1 MATLEELE
9 QHQQAK
15 INNDAIRDVAVVN
28 DFFNAYK
35 SQGSLLL
42 QKGKITEEQY
52 FQQVRNMGIK
62 IGLIGPDEYP
72 DGINE
77 YVKPAMSITGATIG
91 GIIGAGL
98 APATGGM
105 SLLLASS
112 IGAGVG
118 AGTSELA
125 YGALQELSAPEAM
138 PLREMEDLA
147 LDAVGEAA
155 TVGVLSVGIGH
166 AINKAGKLMGPASQV
181 KDKFSK
187 TFNSQSA
194 EKKGKVLGFIDKA
207 KDKLSGMYFEN
218 AAFRQDIAK
227 VAKQQGVDLPRSAVA
242 IPFVKAIAE
251 AFGRTGLLGRAA
263 RESYAKT
270 REQLINRVVG
280 GIKNGETPEQA
291 LAAFTSGFKLAKDG
305 KIVPIKGLYDDT
317 ANFVVKQRE
326 NAMNLATQAFIKNG
340 KRLDDSVQ
348 SNMKYIDDI
357 LEKNLYGQKTLA
369 VPGLQRTFTQLQN
382 NAGSLGKSLTDSLK
396 PLLANGQLTGKQ
408 LKQLKTF
415 MDAKYK
421 DKLVAGLKT
430 TEKATTQ
437 LEREGFDRL
446 YASFNNQIG
455 RLLKNE
461 GALRNYSSA
470 NRTLNASLRKQKDFM
485 ENAQSSGML
494 NYFDDHIRNLAG
506 PAKKEFVDE
515 IQKKLGYKITDDV
528 GRVQPFPG
536 LKSNIQAG
544 MIKAASNTNRKDFLQ
559 QLTSGNS
566 EVHKAMVKSIGK
578 SNYNRL
584 AINEMNNKF
593 EQSFIRIM
601 NDPSNKRN
609 LSEFTDLLRRDAR
622 NIKALIKNGNFNY
635 TYKDLQDFGKLIQY
649 LPSQPALN
657 QFVARSTMLNMANGG
672 ALGALG
678 SVTGVGAL
686 AATGGS
692 IPAIAGYGLL
702 YAFNRYMAQPYV
714 RGQLTKAAAAKGAE
728 AKRLGEGFFSGMSAT
743 MTPYYRGMQSK
754 YDELAKSTPGL
765 SGQPPLQ
772 LANEII
778 GPDFSRRE
786 EL

>member
-62 IGLIGPDEYP
+62 VGLIGPDEYP

-147 LDAVGEAA
+147 LDAAGEAA

-227 VAKQQGVDLPRSAVA
+227 VAKQQGVDLPRSAVS

-263 RESYAKT
+263 RESYART

-357 LEKNLYGQKTLA
+357 LEKNLYGQNNLV
-369 VPGLQRTFTQLQN
+369 VPRLRNTFVELEK
-382 NAGSLGKSLTDSLK
+382 NAGALGPALKDALK
-396 PLLANGQLTGKQ
+396 PLLTNSQMTGQQ
-408 LKQLKTF
+408 LKKLKRF

-421 DKLVAGLKT
+421 DKNAAGLST
-430 TEKATTQ
+430 TEKATAE

-446 YASFNNQIG
+446 YVSFNNDLG
-455 RLLKNE
+455 SLLKNQR
-461 GALRNYSSA
+461 ALRDYSNA
-470 NRTLNASLRKQKDFM
+470 NRILNSSLKKQRVFM
-485 ENAQSSGML
+485 ENAEASGMIP
-494 NYFDDHIRNLAG
+494 YFNNHIRNLAG

-528 GRVQPFPG
+528 GIVKTFPG
-536 LKSNIQAG
+536 FKSTTQEG
-544 MIKAASNTNRKDFLQ
+544 MIKAANNKSREDFIK
-559 QLTSGNS
+559 QLSSGNND
-566 EVHKAMVKSIGK
+566 VHKSMIKSIGK
-578 SNYNRL
+578 TNYNRL

-601 NDPSNKRN
+601 NDPSNTKN
-609 LSEFTDLLRRDAR
+609 LSEFTDLLRKDAR

-692 IPAIAGYGLL
+692 IPAVAGYGLL

-728 AKRLGEGFFSGMSAT
+728 ARRLGEGWWGGMSAT
-743 MTPYYRGMQSK
+743 ATPYMRGLQSK
-754 YDELAKSTPGL
+754 YDELAKSIPGL

>member
-15 INNDAIRDVAVVN
+15 TANDAIRDAAVVN

-62 IGLIGPDEYP
+62 VGLIGPDEYP

-77 YVKPAMSITGATIG
+77 FVKPAMSITGATIG

-105 SLLLASS
+105 SVLIASS

-147 LDAVGEAA
+147 LDAAGEAA
-155 TVGVLSVGIGH
+155 TVGVLSAGIGH
-166 AINKAGKLMGPASQV
+166 VINSAGKIVGPASQV

-227 VAKQQGVDLPRSAVA
+227 VARQQGVDLPRSAVS

-263 RESYAKT
+263 RESYTRT

-291 LAAFTSGFKLAKDG
+291 LAAFTSSFKLGKDG

-317 ANFVVKQRE
+317 ANFVVKQKE
-326 NAMNLATQAFIKNG
+326 NAINLATQAFIKNG
-340 KRLDDSVQ
+340 KRLDDSIKE
-348 SNMKYIDDI
+348 NMKYLDDI
-357 LEKNLYGQKTLA
+357 LAKNLYGQKTIA
-369 VPGLQRTFTQLQN
+369 VPGLQRTFTQLSN
-382 NAGSLGKSLTDSLK
+382 NAGSLGKSLKDELQ
-396 PLLANGQLTGKQ
+396 PLLANGRLTGKQ
-408 LKQLKTF
+408 LKELKIK

-430 TEKATTQ
+430 TEKATLQ
-437 LEREGFDRL
+437 LEREGFNRL
-446 YASFNNQIG
+446 YASFNNEIG

-461 GALRNYSSA
+461 GAFRNYSSA

-485 ENAQSSGML
+485 ENAESSGML
-494 NYFDDHIRNLAG
+494 PYFDNHIRNLGGA
-506 PAKKEFVDE
+506 AKKEFVDE
-515 IQKKLGYKITDDV
+515 IQKKLG
-528 GRVQPFPG
+528 
-536 LKSNIQAG
+536 
-544 MIKAASNTNRKDFLQ
+544 
-559 QLTSGNS
+559 
-566 EVHKAMVKSIGK
+566 
-578 SNYNRL
+578 
-584 AINEMNNKF
+584 
-593 EQSFIRIM
+593 
-601 NDPSNKRN
+601 
-609 LSEFTDLLRRDAR
+609 
-622 NIKALIKNGNFNY
+622 
-635 TYKDLQDFGKLIQY
+635 
-649 LPSQPALN
+649 
-657 QFVARSTMLNMANGG
+657 
-672 ALGALG
+672 
-678 SVTGVGAL
+678 
-686 AATGGS
+686 
-692 IPAIAGYGLL
+692 
-702 YAFNRYMAQPYV
+702 
-714 RGQLTKAAAAKGAE
+714 
-728 AKRLGEGFFSGMSAT
+728 
-743 MTPYYRGMQSK
+743 
-754 YDELAKSTPGL
+754 
-765 SGQPPLQ
+765 
-772 LANEII
+772 
-778 GPDFSRRE
+778 
-786 EL
+786 